1 MALENS
7 EVLEN
12 LTKQLQEVTQQ
23 VNQLTETR
31 VKLMGAIDV
40 LTQIEDSKKE
50 EGEVATTEVVA
61 DEAPAEEVPESVS
74 FSRQWFVRRWQKL
87 VNFNKKFTQ
96 IFLSFRQ

>member
-31 VKLMGAIDV
+31 VKIMGAIDV

-50 EGEVATTEVVA
+50 EGEVATAEVVA
-61 DEAPAEEVPESVS
+61 DDAPAEEVPE
-74 FSRQWFVRRWQKL
+74 
-87 VNFNKKFTQ
+87 
-96 IFLSFRQ
+96 

>member
-31 VKLMGAIDV
+31 VKLMGAIYV

-50 EGEVATTEVVA
+50 EGEVAPTEVVA
-61 DEAPAEEVPESVS
+61 EDTPAEEVPE
-74 FSRQWFVRRWQKL
+74 
-87 VNFNKKFTQ
+87 
-96 IFLSFRQ
+96 

>member
-31 VKLMGAIDV
+31 VKLLGAIDV

-50 EGEVATTEVVA
+50 EGEDATAEVVA
-61 DEAPAEEVPESVS
+61 EDTPAEEASE
-74 FSRQWFVRRWQKL
+74 
-87 VNFNKKFTQ
+87 
-96 IFLSFRQ
+96 